1 MWILFILFSTHLT
14 NVFCIVRSCTKE
26 NFENKVCET
35 GDYQTF
41 PIELNTVL
49 VLREIIKINEEENSI
64 TMQMTLATFWT
75 DLSLAASNTT
85 KL

>member
-1 MWILFILFSTHLT
+1 MKKVNFFLT
-14 NVFCIVRSCTKE
+14 TKYTLPRLKLLTKE
-26 NFENKVCET
+26 DLENKVCQT
-35 GDYQTF
+35 GGFQTL

-64 TMQMTLATFWT
+64 TIQMTLATFWT